1 MLRSA
6 DGAALDS
13 RLLVT
18 PSTFRLA
25 GERVAESAAADSE
38 TNGLVAWR
46 PEPPARVLLS
56 TAGFL
61 PNGDFSGSARVTVYA
76 CGQGT
81 LDVTILGKSG
91 HPVDARVN
99 GITVARLE
107 TPNEDAITH
116 RIPAPPYANG
126 TEPCV
131 LRARHRRLR
140 GLDDDRLR
148 AGLKIVTGVSPGADR
163 PAR

>member
-1 MLRSA
+1 M
-6 DGAALDS
+6 
-13 RLLVT
+13 
-18 PSTFRLA
+18 
-25 GERVAESAAADSE
+25 
-38 TNGLVAWR
+38 
-46 PEPPARVLLS
+46 
-56 TAGFL
+56 
-61 PNGDFSGSARVTVYA
+61 TVYA

-131 LRARHRRLR
+131 FELVT
-140 GLDDDRLR
+140 
-148 AGLKIVTGVSPGADR
+148 AGYAGSTTIAFA
-163 PAR
+163 PA

>member
-6 DGAALDS
+6 GGTALDS

-18 PSTFRLA
+18 PSTLVLA
-25 GERVAESAAADSE
+25 GERVAESPAADSE
-38 TNGLVAWR
+38 TYGLVAWR

-61 PNGDFSGSARVTVYA
+61 PNGDFTGSARVTVYG

-81 LDVTILGKSG
+81 LDVTILGKTG

-107 TPNEDAITH
+107 TPNEGAITH

-131 LRARHRRLR
+131 FELATD
-140 GLDDDRLR
+140 GY
-148 AGLKIVTGVSPGADR
+148 AGSTTIAFA
-163 PAR
+163 PA